1 MFDLDTIAIDP
12 VLASEGKWV
21 KYMRGEFLVARWNNR
36 KAETLRN
43 EKHMEFYSE
52 LSKTEEGKIPEGLE
66 KQFSDIQ
73 ARIMAETILLDWK
86 GVGQK
91 DKEIQYTADEGFKF
105 LSDPSF
111 VDLFQF
117 IQNESISRDNFAS
130 ANVAKI
136 VEDVKPSADS

>member
-21 KYMRGEFLVARWNNR
+21 SYMGGEFLIARWNNR

-52 LSKTEEGKIPEGLE
+52 LSKAEEGKIPEGLE

-73 ARIMAETILLDWK
+73 AQIMAQTILLDWK

-91 DKEIQYTADEGFKF
+91 GKEIKYTVEEGFKF
-105 LSDPSF
+105 LSDPAF

-117 IQNESISRDNFAS
+117 IQNESIKRDNFAS
-130 ANVAKI
+130 ANSEKI